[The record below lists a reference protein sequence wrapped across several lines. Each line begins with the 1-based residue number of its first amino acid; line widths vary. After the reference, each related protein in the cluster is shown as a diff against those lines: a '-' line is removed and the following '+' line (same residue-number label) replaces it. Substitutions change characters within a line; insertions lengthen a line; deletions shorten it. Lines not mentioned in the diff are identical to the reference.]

1 MRATIHYTVCE
12 YTDEIEVEG
21 ESFEELR
28 EKKDNLE
35 RKLNLKLKDVWMQFG
50 ERVD

>member
-1 MRATIHYTVCE
+1 MKAIIHYTVCE